1 MGEMT
6 MQGTNSNVIAGLEK
20 EIDAI
25 KTRNEQLGKFIEI
38 GKAMCIERDLDR
50 LIPLVMNSISKALDA
65 DRSTL
70 FIIDWD
76 RMELWTKF
84 AEGLDR
90 GEIKIQLKMGLVGI
104 SVFTKKI
111 VNVAN
116 AYHDP
121 RFNSKIDEITG
132 YRTESVL
139 SVPVF
144 DLEDNAAGAV
154 VLLNNKT
161 GLFKKEAEDKAAAVA
176 AKLTDSI
183 FAKDLEQEK
192 IRLLLSDLRQSTRC
206 ERCSLFILDKEKGVL
221 FPLVAE
227 GIEQH
232 DIQLSLNLG
241 IAGLVA
247 VTGEELN
254 IENAYLDP
262 RFDDRVDKRTGY
274 RTRCI
279 LCVPIK
285 DRWGEVIGV
294 LEVIN
299 KKKGLF
305 TDSDRDMLKALSSFV
320 GISIE
325 NAMLFD
331 EHEQQFKSIL
341 EVLAASID
349 AKDPMT
355 AGHSL
360 KVTEYAEGIARELGF
375 GKTEIEVLT
384 VAALLHD
391 YGKLGTSDSI
401 LKKPGKLTPEE
412 YDHIKGHVINT
423 KNILDKMYLMRKYRD
438 VPLIASSHH
447 ERLDGSGYT
456 DGREAHQIPFMAKII
471 AVADVFEALTSKR
484 YYHEARSPEA
494 AFDIL
499 KEEAGAKLDENII
512 AALKTYW
519 YKHHS

>member
-1 MGEMT
+1 MEDAT
-6 MQGTNSNVIAGLEK
+6 SRKVADLK
-20 EIDAI
+20 SKIDTL
-25 KTRNEQLGKFIEI
+25 KTKNEQLSKFIQI
-38 GKAMCIERDLDR
+38 GKAMCVERDLDR
-50 LIPLVMNSISKALDA
+50 LLPLIMTDISKALNA

-70 FIIDWD
+70 FLVDWD
-76 RMELWTKF
+76 RMALWTKF
-84 AEGLDR
+84 AEGLKN

-104 SVFTKKI
+104 SVFTRQI
-111 VNVAN
+111 VNITN
-116 AYHDP
+116 AYQDP
-121 RFNSKIDEITG
+121 RFNSTIDQATG

-144 DLEDNAAGAV
+144 DLEKSVIGAV
-154 VLLNNKT
+154 VLLNSKT
-161 GLFKKEAEDKAAAVA
+161 GRFKKEDEESALETTSIL
-176 AKLTDSI
+176 AKLASTTDLDTDKVKSS
-183 FAKDLEQEK
+183 LNN
-192 IRLLLSDLRQSTRC
+192 LRQSTQC
-206 ERCSLFILDKEKGVL
+206 ERCSLFLLDKEKGVL

-227 GIEQH
+227 GIEDH

-247 VTGEELN
+247 ITGQDLN
-254 IENAYLDP
+254 IEDAYADP
-262 RFDDRVDKRTGY
+262 RFDNRIDKKTGY
-274 RTRCI
+274 RTRCV

-285 DRWGEVIGV
+285 DRSGEVIGV

-299 KKKGLF
+299 KKEGVF
-305 TDSDRDMLKALSSFV
+305 SETDKDMLMALSSFV
-320 GISIE
+320 AISIE

-331 EHEQQFKSIL
+331 EHDQQFTSIL

-349 AKDPMT
+349 AKDPLT

-360 KVTEYAEGIARELGF
+360 NVTKYAAGIARELGF
-375 GKTEIEVLT
+375 ETTEIEVLT

-391 YGKLGTSDSI
+391 YGKLGTSDDI

-412 YDHIKGHVINT
+412 YDHIKDHVVNT
-423 KNILDKMYLMRKYRD
+423 RTILNKMYLMRKYRD

-447 ERLDGSGYT
+447 ERLDGSGYA

-499 KEEAGAKLDENII
+499 NEEAGTKLDENII
-512 AALKTYW
+512 KSLKQYW
-519 YKHHS
+519 YKTQVSHP